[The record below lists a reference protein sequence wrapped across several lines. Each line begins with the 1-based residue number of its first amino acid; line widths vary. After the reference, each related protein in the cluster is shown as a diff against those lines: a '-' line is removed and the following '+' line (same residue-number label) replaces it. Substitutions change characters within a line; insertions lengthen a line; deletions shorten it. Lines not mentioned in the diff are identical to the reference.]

1 MVACFSPPPASREPP
16 RRGGHVSRCILV
28 IEGIILE
35 KKKYWPLTLAAFAD
49 GCLLMAAVYFC
60 LGWWPFGTGTV
71 LTGDLRGLYVNY
83 ITDMWARVK
92 EGGFFYSFGKL
103 AGGSTL
109 GLFAYYMNSPFN
121 LLFLLL
127 PTRMVPQAAGLIFL
141 LRTGVTAAAFCWYLQ
156 RHFAKADP
164 LFAVLAQCYAFCA
177 FCIVYNQNI
186 IWMDVVWLLPLVLAA
201 LDDLMRRGRHWGFTG
216 LILLC
221 ILLNF
226 YIAWPVCLFS
236 ILYFLCLWPSQGQG
250 ELRRRFGCFAA
261 SGVLAAAL
269 SLFFLLPVLL
279 EVQESKG
286 GLFDFTF
293 SLTPQF
299 NLLQLPYRLFFG
311 NFFWND
317 VTNGLPNIYCGVVL
331 VPLVLLYFCGNAPRR
346 EKLGFA
352 ALLAALAGS
361 FWIKGID
368 RLWHGMKQPVWFPY
382 RYSFLFSAVVI
393 LLAARVLTGGPQRR
407 RAWGLAAG
415 LTAVWLAGYPLAA
428 GAELFSRSKLA
439 AAAGLCA
446 ASLVAAW
453 FLLEKPALNKRRLL
467 YGAAALLTAADLGA
481 NTLLALRKF
490 EQFDLA
496 DFTDFYDNAALA
508 VTTAKTETDG
518 DCRIEKN
525 FLHTLNDPFLLGYWG
540 ISHYSST
547 KASTAKELL
556 EQLGYVGYSTY
567 GWGST
572 GVADSLL
579 GIRWL
584 YSDGSRPV
592 AGHWQPVDCDSAY
605 TLYKNDAAFP
615 LAYLAH
621 RDALA
626 VDADALDDNTFTLQ
640 NAMLQS
646 LTGSEDTAL
655 VSVEPTFSVTEK
667 GTVQVDFTA
676 PITGPAYLA
685 IPGTD
690 EQLPMDVVIDG
701 ELYAQYFEPE
711 SLGGVICLPS
721 FTAGQQVTLVLGIAD
736 DAVFH
741 TNTQIYQLDSAAL
754 DAARQQ
760 VQAVDADIREGGAID
775 VTCTVHGGNDLL
787 VLSFA
792 YDENWAA
799 TVNGEPVQPV
809 ALFGGLLALP
819 LPQGGCTVTLR
830 YTHPGVLPG
839 AAGSLAALAAALG
852 WMAWE
857 RKKKIGKPQT

>member
-1 MVACFSPPPASREPP
+1 M
-16 RRGGHVSRCILV
+16 
-28 IEGIILE
+28 E
-35 KKKYWPLTLAAFAD
+35 KKKYWPLTLAAFGG

-92 EGGFFYSFGKL
+92 QGGFFYSFGKL

-127 PTRMVPQAAGLIFL
+127 PTRMVPQAAGLLFL

-164 LFAVLAQCYAFCA
+164 LFAVLGQCYAFCA

-201 LDDLMRRGRHWGFTG
+201 LDDLMRQGHHWGFTV
-216 LILLC
+216 LVLLC

-236 ILYFLCLWPSQGQG
+236 ILYFLCLWPSRGQG
-250 ELRRRFGCFAA
+250 RFGRRFAAFAA
-261 SGVLAAAL
+261 SGVLAAGL
-269 SLFFLLPVLL
+269 SFFFLLPVLL

-361 FWIKGID
+361 FWVKGVDQI
-368 RLWHGMKQPVWFPY
+368 WHGMKQPVWFPY

-393 LLAARVLTGGPQRR
+393 LLAARVLTAGPQRR

-415 LTAVWLAGYPLAA
+415 LTLVWLAGYPLAA
-428 GAELFSRSKLA
+428 GAELFSKTKLI
-439 AAAGLCA
+439 AAAGLCTL
-446 ASLVAAW
+446 SLILAW
-453 FLLEKPALNKRRLL
+453 LLIEKPALPVNKRRLL
-467 YGAAALLTAADLGA
+467 CGTAALLTAADLGA
-481 NTLLALRKF
+481 NTVLALRKF

-496 DFTDFYDNAALA
+496 DFTTFYDNAAAA
-508 VTTAKTETDG
+508 VATAKSETDG

-615 LAYLAH
+615 LAYLA
-621 RDALA
+621 RQDALSVNVDALA
-626 VDADALDDNTFTLQ
+626 DNTFTMQ

-646 LTGSEDTAL
+646 LTGCTDTAL
-655 VSVEPTFSVTEK
+655 VSVEPTFSVTAK

-676 PITGPAYLA
+676 PLAGPAYMA
-685 IPGTD
+685 IPGTE
-690 EQLPMDVVIDG
+690 EQLPIDVVVDG
-701 ELYAQYFEPE
+701 KLYAQYFEPE

-721 FTAGQQVTLVLGIAD
+721 FAAGQHVTMVLGIAD
-736 DAVFH
+736 DEVFH

-754 DAARQQ
+754 AAARQQ
-760 VQAVDADIREGGAID
+760 VQDVDADIRAGGRID
-775 VTCTVHGGNDLL
+775 VHCTVSGDNDLL
-787 VLSFA
+787 ALSFA
-792 YDENWAA
+792 YDDNWVV
-799 TVNGEPVQPV
+799 TVNGEEVQPS
-809 ALFGGLLALP
+809 ALFGGLLGVS
-819 LPQGGCTVTLR
+819 LPQGDCTVTLR
-830 YTHPGVLPG
+830 YTHPGVVPG
-839 AAGSLAALAAALG
+839 AAASLAALAAALV
-852 WMAWE
+852 WWFAE
-857 RKKKIGKPQT
+857 RRRSQNA

>member
-1 MVACFSPPPASREPP
+1 M
-16 RRGGHVSRCILV
+16 
-28 IEGIILE
+28 E
-35 KKKYWPLTLAAFAD
+35 KKKYWPLTLAAFGG

-92 EGGFFYSFGKL
+92 QGGFFYSFGKL

-127 PTRMVPQAAGLIFL
+127 PTRMVPQAVGLLFL

-164 LFAVLAQCYAFCA
+164 LFAVLGQCYAFCA

-201 LDDLMRRGRHWGFTG
+201 LDDLMHQDHHWGFTV
-216 LILLC
+216 LVFLC

-236 ILYFLCLWPSQGQG
+236 ILYFLCLWPSRGQG
-250 ELRRRFGCFAA
+250 RFGRCFAAFAA
-261 SGVLAAAL
+261 SGVLAAGL
-269 SLFFLLPVLL
+269 SFFFLLPVLL

-331 VPLVLLYFCGNAPRR
+331 VPLALLYFCGNAPRR

-361 FWIKGID
+361 FWVKGVDQI
-368 RLWHGMKQPVWFPY
+368 WHGMKQPVWFPY

-393 LLAARVLTGGPQRR
+393 LLAARVLTAGPQRR

-415 LTAVWLAGYPLAA
+415 LTLVWLAGYPLAA
-428 GAELFSRSKLA
+428 GAELFSKTKLIA
-439 AAAGLCA
+439 AVGLCTL
-446 ASLVAAW
+446 SLILAW
-453 FLLEKPALNKRRLL
+453 LLIEKPALPVNKRRLL
-467 YGAAALLTAADLGA
+467 CGTAALLTAADLGA
-481 NTLLALRKF
+481 NTVLALRKF

-496 DFTDFYDNAALA
+496 DFTAFYDNAAAA
-508 VTTAKTETDG
+508 VATAKAETDG

-615 LAYLAH
+615 LAYLA
-621 RDALA
+621 RQDALSVD
-626 VDADALDDNTFTLQ
+626 VDALTDNTFTMQ

-646 LTGSEDTAL
+646 LTGCTDTAL
-655 VSVEPTFSVTEK
+655 VSVEPTFSVTDK

-676 PITGPAYLA
+676 PLTGPAYMA
-685 IPGTD
+685 IPGT
-690 EQLPMDVVIDG
+690 EVQLPIDVVVDG

-721 FTAGQQVTLVLGIAD
+721 FTAGQRVTMVLGIAD
-736 DAVFH
+736 DEIFH

-754 DAARQQ
+754 AAARLQ
-760 VQAVDADIREGGAID
+760 VQDVDADIREGGRID
-775 VTCTVHGGNDLL
+775 VHCAVSGDNDLL
-787 VLSFA
+787 ALSFA
-792 YDENWAA
+792 YDDNWVV
-799 TVNGEPVQPV
+799 TVNGEEVQPS
-809 ALFGGLLALP
+809 ALFGGLLGVS
-819 LPQGGCTVTLR
+819 LPQGDCTVTLR
-830 YTHPGVLPG
+830 YTHPGVVPG
-839 AAGSLAALAAALG
+839 AAASLAALAAALV
-852 WMAWE
+852 WWFAE
-857 RKKKIGKPQT
+857 RRRSQNA